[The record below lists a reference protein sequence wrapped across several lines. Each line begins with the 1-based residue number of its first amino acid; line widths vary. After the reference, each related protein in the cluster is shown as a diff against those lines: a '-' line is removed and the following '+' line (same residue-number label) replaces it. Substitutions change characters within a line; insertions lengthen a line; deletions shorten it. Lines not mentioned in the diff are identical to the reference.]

1 MKATVFGLFG
11 GTVFAFVFWSVAG
24 RGLPAAAQQRESVY
38 RPAGEL
44 IALSTMVNDDTGVP
58 TQQIAVVDPHARTMS
73 VYHVNG
79 KTSAITLKSSR
90 NISHDLDPM
99 LEFNAAEP
107 TPKALRATLQR

>member
-11 GTVFAFVFWSVAG
+11 GAVFAFVFWSVAG
-24 RGLPAAAQQRESVY
+24 RGLPATAQQSVY
-38 RPAGEL
+38 RPSGEL
-44 IALSTMVNDDTGVP
+44 IALSTMVNDEAGVP
-58 TQQIAVVDPHARTMS
+58 TQQITVVDPHARTMS